1 DSTTAVATDQA
12 KQVGQDALQGGQH
25 VAGVA
30 VDQAKSVA
38 GEAGTQAKNLLGEA
52 RSQLTDQ
59 AGTQQN
65 NLAAW
70 LHTIVEELDQMVNG
84 GAPTEQSGPAT
95 ALVRQVSERTRGAS
109 TWLQDHEPAD
119 LLAQTSRFAR
129 QRPGMFLALAAV
141 GGVLAGRLTRGLT
154 ADAPTSSTS
163 STQGAGSYEVS
174 TVAVATPVT
183 PVASGT
189 YAPVTPV
196 ADDAYLVEPVSTQ
209 GLR

>member
-1 DSTTAVATDQA
+1 
-12 KQVGQDALQGGQH
+12 
-25 VAGVA
+25 
-30 VDQAKSVA
+30 
-38 GEAGTQAKNLLGEA
+38 
-52 RSQLTDQ
+52 
-59 AGTQQN
+59 
-65 NLAAW
+65 
-70 LHTIVEELDQMVNG
+70 
-84 GAPTEQSGPAT
+84 
-95 ALVRQVSERTRGAS
+95 
-109 TWLQDHEPAD
+109 
-119 LLAQTSRFAR
+119 TSRFAR

-154 ADAPTSSTS
+154 ADAPAS
-163 STQGAGSYEVS
+163 STQGTDSYEVS

>member
-1 DSTTAVATDQA
+1 MDCHLLAEELVWKLHENAGAIADQRVGADGAAMRQIFKHGKAVLD
-12 KQVGQDALQGGQH
+12 D
-25 VAGVA
+25 
-30 VDQAKSVA
+30 
-38 GEAGTQAKNLLGEA
+38 
-52 RSQLTDQ
+52 
-59 AGTQQN
+59 
-65 NLAAW
+65 LAAAGF
-70 LHTIVEELDQMVNG
+70 LVEELDQMVNG